1 MTTRATSRHTSK
13 ARRRRLFPLVWL
25 GAAGAA
31 LALGLG
37 ISGTLAGF
45 TASIT
50 NNSNTASTGT
60 LTLTETGVSGV
71 GGTGTCASGDT
82 TCPLNKFGGQP
93 AMAPDILLAGSVP
106 SGTIP
111 ANTDPDQNVGIVQM
125 TNTGTSRAGTL
136 TLTGN
141 ACTSLPSSGGQPN
154 LCNDIDVA
162 VYASAAAPTSG
173 TSSTY
178 GTQVFYGSATTLATT
193 NLIVASGVVPTAS
206 EWMTFVVWVDG
217 SANNTYQ
224 GLNVSEPLVWTLA
237 T

>member
-1 MTTRATSRHTSK
+1 MTARTPRHTNKS
-13 ARRRRLFPLVWL
+13 RRRRFFPLVWL
-25 GAAGAA
+25 GGAGAA

-50 NNSNTASTGT
+50 NNANTASTGT

-71 GGTGTCASGDT
+71 GGTTTCASGTT
-82 TCPLNKFGGQP
+82 TCPLNKFGGQT
-93 AMAPDILLAGSVP
+93 AMAPDIALAGVVP

-111 ANTDPDQNVGIVQM
+111 TNTDPDQNVGIVKM
-125 TNTGTSRAGTL
+125 NNTGTARAGTL

-141 ACTSLPSSGGQPN
+141 ACTSTPNGSGQPN
-154 LCNDIDVA
+154 LCGTLDVA
-162 VYASAAAPTSG
+162 VYASNTAPTSG

-178 GTQVFYGSATTLATT
+178 GTQVYYGTATTLATT
-193 NLIVASGVVPTAS
+193 NLTVATAIAGGTS

-217 SANNTYQ
+217 SAGNTYQ
-224 GLNVSEPLVWTLA
+224 GLTASEPLVWTLS

>member
-1 MTTRATSRHTSK
+1 MATRTTPRHENKT
-13 ARRRRLFPLVWL
+13 RRRRLFPLVWL

-50 NNSNTASTGT
+50 NNANTASTGT

-71 GGTGTCASGDT
+71 GGTSTCGSGDA

-93 AMAPDILLAGSVP
+93 AMAPDILLAGTVP
-106 SGTIP
+106 TGTIP
-111 ANTDPDQNVGIVQM
+111 ADTDPDQNVGIVRM
-125 TNTGTSRAGTL
+125 TNTGTSRAATL
-136 TLTGN
+136 TLAGN
-141 ACTSLPSSGGQPN
+141 PCTSLPSSGGQPN
-154 LCNDIDVA
+154 LCNAIDIA
-162 VYASAAAPTSG
+162 VYASAVAPTSG

-193 NLIVASGVVPTAS
+193 NLVVASGIVPTAS
-206 EWMTFVVWVDG
+206 EWMTFVIWVDG

-224 GLNVSEPLVWTLA
+224 ALNMSEPLVWTLA
-237 T
+237 S